1 MFCRTLHPTT
11 ATAGLVYET
20 ISVHIKSNQK
30 IATQSQHVF
39 KFLRKSKFQTFLAK
53 IDASYFVKKGKF
65 SPKFF
70 QTLSREGVE
79 IAFDINL
86 KIFSLKCEPHQ
97 ERN

>member
-1 MFCRTLHPTT
+1 MCSSFL
-11 ATAGLVYET
+11 E
-20 ISVHIKSNQK
+20 NQN
-30 IATQSQHVF
+30 F
-39 KFLRKSKFQTFLAK
+39 RLFLAK

-65 SPKFF
+65 SPKLL
-70 QTLSREGVE
+70 QTLLREGVE